1 MVDVRPP
8 AAGERSTAPRA
19 RDLAV
24 EELAVECG
32 KPVPAGVDGESVLLE
47 PPLRFRIRP
56 HVLRVRIAPSH
67 PGASPSA
74 IGGASALSETA
85 AAADGALTLGGGGDA
100 DRQIDVERRRG
111 GSPGSDP

>member
-1 MVDVRPP
+1 VVDVRPP

-74 IGGASALSETA
+74 DIPSGPLSVVKDLCRTA
-85 AAADGALTLGGGGDA
+85 A
-100 DRQIDVERRRG
+100 RG
-111 GSPGSDP
+111 